1 MKTKEKKNRYDCR
14 NGLKLRPKVAIAVGL
29 KSLAS
34 TVDFGLRSN
43 TVVEENVTGDKF
55 STKNK

>member
-1 MKTKEKKNRYDCR
+1 MASN
-14 NGLKLRPKVAIAVGL
+14 LAIDVGL

-34 TVDFGLRSN
+34 TIDFGLRSN
-43 TVVEENVTGDKF
+43 TVVEENVSGDKF